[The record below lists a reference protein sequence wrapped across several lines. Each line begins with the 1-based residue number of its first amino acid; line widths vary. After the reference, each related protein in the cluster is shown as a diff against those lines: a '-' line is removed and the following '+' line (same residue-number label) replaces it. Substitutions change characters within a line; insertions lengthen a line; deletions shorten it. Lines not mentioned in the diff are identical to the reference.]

1 MIHNRGAL
9 VVVGG
14 IDIPFWGRGFGSAY
28 EKLSREKGSILIP
41 NVVANIYGKQDLM
54 SDPIHPND
62 KGYAIMANAFYKALE
77 PYL

>member
-9 VVVGG
+9 VIVGG

-28 EKLSREKGSILIP
+28 EKLSRETGSILIP
-41 NVVANIYGKQDLM
+41 NIFENIFGKPDLM

-62 KGYAIMANAFYKALE
+62 RGYAIMANKFYETVE